1 MCRKKKKEKKR
12 KIKVERDWAPK
23 GKETVALARSFLN
36 FLPTIVSLDGSFLVA
51 ARKKRKKKS
60 FCHFRGDSPTISFFF
75 LHGDSKRKRGRRKTC
90 LKKKKKIR

>member
-1 MCRKKKKEKKR
+1 MLGLDIDVILTIVSQKKKKKKR

-51 ARKKRKKKS
+51 ARKKK
-60 FCHFRGDSPTISFFF
+60 IF
-75 LHGDSKRKRGRRKTC
+75 LPF
-90 LKKKKKIR
+90 